1 MHERSH
7 YSRTRGASPA
17 PDGSAAIRLLV
28 FSDLHLDS
36 AFRWLRPEAARR
48 RRQALRDVLVRIV
61 DLAQEERVDAVLCG
75 GDLYEHDR
83 FTPDTANFVRSEFER
98 LAPIR
103 VFIAPGNHDW
113 YGEKSLYR
121 AVTWSPNVHVFTEN
135 RLRPVELED
144 GLTLWGAAHLVPANT
159 PNLLKG
165 PPVDRGGVNLALF
178 HGSERT
184 CFLEQE
190 EGKTPHAPFDATDI
204 ERAGIDHALLGHFHR
219 PKIAKLF
226 TYPGNPDPLSFGEDG
241 DRGAV
246 LVDIAPDGTI
256 SRTTRRVAI
265 SAVHDVTIDVT
276 GCESQQDVR
285 DKVRDGLTGL
295 TGAVRVTLTGELAKD
310 VELDVRSLESS
321 APQLDGL
328 AIRADGLHVAYDLDA
343 IAKEP
348 TVRGQFVRDVM
359 AATDL
364 DPEQRRRV
372 LVTGLRA
379 LDGRDDLEA
388 L

>member
-1 MHERSH
+1 M
-7 YSRTRGASPA
+7 
-17 PDGSAAIRLLV
+17 RLLL

-48 RRQALRDVLVRIV
+48 RRQALRDVLVRII
-61 DLAQEERVDAVLCG
+61 DLALQERVDAVLCG

-83 FTPDTANFVRSEFER
+83 FTPDTARFVRSEFER
-98 LAPIR
+98 AEPIP
-103 VFIAPGNHDW
+103 VFVAPGNHDW
-113 YGEKSLYR
+113 YGEESLYR

-159 PNLLKG
+159 PNLLEG
-165 PPVDRGGVNLALF
+165 FHTDRGSVNLALF
-178 HGSERT
+178 HGSERAW
-184 CFLEQE
+184 FLEQE
-190 EGKTPHAPFDATDI
+190 EGKAPHAPFDAADI

-219 PKIAKLF
+219 PKMAELF

-246 LVDIAPDGTI
+246 LVEIAPDGAI
-256 SRTTRRVAI
+256 SRTTHRVAL
-265 SAVHDVTIDVT
+265 SAVHDVVLDVT

-285 DKVRDGLTGL
+285 DQLRERLSGLS
-295 TGAVRVTLTGELAKD
+295 GAVRVTLTGELAKD

-328 AIRADGLHVAYDLDA
+328 AVRTDGLHVAYDLDA
-343 IAKEP
+343 IAEEP

-359 AATDL
+359 GSTDL

-388 L
+388 P